1 MFQHG
6 ALTLFPRGLDQSI
19 LVAVLI
25 GIYILLFFTEMFGW
39 VWAGLVVPGY
49 LASVF
54 AIQPAAG
61 VAVCIEATLTYVA
74 SRAISDTMSRWGGW
88 SPFFGRERFF
98 LIVLVSVFVRQM
110 CEIWFLDEA
119 IAAIDHWTGA
129 SLPTGHEFSSI
140 GLVLVPLLANM
151 AWKLTLPRATF
162 QIGVSVG
169 LTWLLVAKILLQYTN
184 LSYASLELTYENVA
198 LDFLGSPKAYM
209 VLLTTAF
216 FAARYNLF
224 YGWDYNGIMV
234 PSLIALTWFQPSLL
248 ATTVIE
254 SLILLYMTR
263 AVLAIPLLKRRNF
276 EGPRKLAVVFS
287 VGFVLKMAL
296 GWTIGTWWP
305 GLHLIDLFG
314 FGYVLTS
321 LLAVKMLNLKK
332 TGRVLL
338 PSIAVSLLG
347 FVVGSAAG
355 FGLEQILPRGAVV
368 STGPTDIATSQR
380 LLGTSSGVMA
390 LGSVRAQGDRGA
402 RAATLGLRE
411 LADYATLWTQ
421 LDAWLAGEHVSVGVL
436 TERAARLGLRLGPL
450 RDGPRP
456 GWSLVDADERL
467 AFERGWDTVVLFP
480 GAPGPVIEVPRP
492 RRERPAAEAAAALCE
507 ALACRAIVVSG
518 TDASHDVPAQS
529 PFHVVHRALD
539 HDAVLEL
546 RADTSVARGRPH
558 LHIRTV
564 LPGGVR
570 LAALWP
576 GAIEL
581 SWDVPPDSDVR
592 WRRAAPFVV
601 LRVHPDDLWQRLAE
615 ASPPV
620 PSKPELTVVAWI
632 DKWITPVDATP
643 SAAPAPEPDVAPQPP
658 SATELLVLEQLVMG
672 PLAERR
678 AERVPWIAQV
688 AQLLGHELI
697 WLPDGAR
704 PGAGAWVVSGSS
716 GRGWL
721 AVAIA
726 AHPSSSLVIEVPRPR
741 VESGVGRVAAQA
753 WVAAGAAALVL
764 DAEWSA
770 RSVQRA
776 AGIPSYPDPLVSVA
790 TAFQATH
797 QALARAIATLPEPAI
812 LQLRGF
818 APWRA
823 VRDDLVVSLG
833 TPVLDP
839 THVPVAIARVVAR
852 DGVLGR
858 LASTPR
864 WEDGGADVVGLSGA
878 GNPQLLHVQNT
889 GGAPFAIV
897 WFGMAI
903 RAAAL
908 PTGDREDARMRAAR
922 VGVGFAERPLATA
935 VTAGLD
941 AAAPP
946 GVGHT
951 LLERARPAL
960 TLAVDYATTGDLAAL
975 AELGHARGVARTI
988 GWSEDLGVAYV
999 MIELKDGTAV
1009 LRAAVPMVGG
1019 RSTAC
1024 APIEGGA
1031 GAEGRTWQAIQ
1042 AKCAQIIV
1050 TGTVVAR

>member
-6 ALTLFPRGLDQSI
+6 VLTLFPRGLDQSI

-54 AIQPAAG
+54 AILPEAG
-61 VAVCIEATLTYVA
+61 IAVCIEATLTYMA

-98 LIVLVSVFVRQM
+98 LIVLVSVFVRQT
-110 CEIWFLDEA
+110 CEIWLLDEA
-119 IAAIDHWTGA
+119 FAWIDRWTGT
-129 SLPTGHEFSSI
+129 SLVTGHEFSSI

-151 AWKLTLPRATF
+151 AWKLDLPRATF

-169 LTWLLVAKILLQYTN
+169 LTWLLVAKVLLQYTN
-184 LSYASLELTYENVA
+184 LSYASLELTYEDVA

-216 FAARYNLF
+216 LAARYNLLF
-224 YGWDYNGIMV
+224 GWDYNGILL
-234 PSLIALTWFQPSLL
+234 PSLLALTWFQPSLL
-248 ATTVIE
+248 ATTVLE
-254 SLILLYMTR
+254 SLTLLYVTR
-263 AVLAIPLLKRRNF
+263 TVLALPLLKRRNF

-296 GWTIGTWWP
+296 GWTIGIWWP
-305 GLHLIDLFG
+305 ALHLIDLLG

-321 LLAVKMLNLKK
+321 LLAVKMLALKK

-355 FGLEQILPRGAVV
+355 FGLEQILPRSGAVLPA
-368 STGPTDIATSQR
+368 GPPDIATSER
-380 LLGTSSGVMA
+380 LLRTSSGVMA
-390 LGSVRAQGDRGA
+390 LGSVRAQGDRGV

-411 LADYATLWTQ
+411 LADYATLWSQ
-421 LDAWLAGEHVSVGVL
+421 LDAWLGGTQISVDAL
-436 TERAARLGLRLGPL
+436 TARASRLGLRLAPL
-450 RDGPRP
+450 GDGPRP
-456 GWSLVDADERL
+456 GWTLVDADERL
-467 AFERGWDTVVLFP
+467 AFQRGWDTVVLFP

-507 ALACRAIVVSG
+507 AWACRAIVVSG
-518 TDASHDVPAQS
+518 SDVSNDVPAQS
-529 PFHVVHRALD
+529 PFHIVHRALD
-539 HDAVLEL
+539 HDAVVDL
-546 RADTSVARGRPH
+546 RADTSVARGRPR
-558 LHIRTV
+558 LHIRTA
-564 LPGGVR
+564 LPDGVR
-570 LAALWP
+570 LAAVWP

-581 SWDVPPDSDVR
+581 SWDPPTDSDVR
-592 WRRAAPFVV
+592 WQRAAPFAV

-620 PSKPELTVVAWI
+620 SSKPELTVVAWS
-632 DKWITPVDATP
+632 DNWLTPPAATP
-643 SAAPAPEPDVAPQPP
+643 GAAPDVAPRPP
-658 SATELLVLEQLVMG
+658 SATELHVLEQLVIG
-672 PLAERR
+672 PLAEHR

-688 AQLLGHELI
+688 AHLLGHDLV
-697 WLPDGAR
+697 WLPDGAG
-704 PGAGAWVVSGSS
+704 PGDGAWVVSGLG

-726 AHPSSSLVIEVPRPR
+726 AAPSSSLVIEVPRPR
-741 VESGVGRVAAQA
+741 VESGVGRLAAQT
-753 WVAAGAAALVL
+753 WVATGAAALVL

-770 RSVQRA
+770 SSVDSGGPPYA
-776 AGIPSYPDPLVSVA
+776 DPLVSGSVG
-790 TAFQATH
+790 TAFQAAH
-797 QALARAIATLPEPAI
+797 QALARAIATSPDPAI

-823 VRDDLVVSLG
+823 VRDDMVVSLG
-833 TPVLDP
+833 APVLDP
-839 THVPVAIARVVAR
+839 AHVPPAIARVVAA

-858 LASTPR
+858 LASSPR
-864 WEDGGADVVGLSGA
+864 WNDGGADVAGLSGA
-878 GNPQLLHVQNT
+878 DNPQLLYVQNT

-903 RAAAL
+903 RAALL

-922 VGVGFAERPLATA
+922 VGVAFAERPLATA
-935 VTAGLD
+935 VTAGLG
-941 AAAPP
+941 AARAPP
-946 GVGHT
+946 GVAHA

-960 TLAVDYATTGDLAAL
+960 ALAADYATTSDLAAL
-975 AELGHARGVARTI
+975 AALGHVRGATTSI

-999 MIELKDGTAV
+999 MLEVKDGVAV
-1009 LRAAVPMVGG
+1009 LRVAVPMVGG
-1019 RSTAC
+1019 RSTPC

-1031 GAEGRTWQAIQ
+1031 GAEARAWQAIQ
-1042 AKCAQIIV
+1042 AQCAQIIV